1 MSVSQTNR
9 LQQILLIALV
19 VQIALAVW
27 VFWPKPAASQTSGP
41 LLGDFSTDS
50 VTSLTISDS
59 DNTLTLTK
67 QNDGWVLSDAG
78 DFPVTEE
85 QVTTLLDN
93 IEKVQTNRM
102 VTQTDTSHRRLQ
114 VAPDDFNRR
123 LELTLSDGTTHD
135 LYVGSSAGAGATHVR
150 ADDQTEVYLTG
161 DIDAFNINP
170 QPSGW
175 IDTLYFTIPQTAT
188 TQLTLENSNGTFE
201 FVKDG
206 ENWTLSDLAEDET
219 FNQNAFTSMLNQ
231 MISVRMSE
239 PIGTEAQADFGLD
252 TPQATVT
259 LDTTDET
266 YTLIFGAKNPEDSDD
281 YVFKASNSPYYVRIS
296 SFTGDNLINKTRAD
310 FLEAPPEEEGASELE

>member
-1 MSVSQTNR
+1 MSQTNR
-9 LQQILLIALV
+9 LQQILLITLV

-27 VFWPKPAASQTSGP
+27 LFWPKPAASQTSGP
-41 LLGDFSTDS
+41 LLGDIATDS
-50 VTSLTISDS
+50 VTALTISDS
-59 DNTLTLTK
+59 DNTLTLAK
-67 QNDGWVLSDAG
+67 KDDGWVLPDAG
-78 DFPVTEE
+78 DFPVTAE

-93 IEKVQTNRM
+93 IEKVQTNRL

-150 ADDQTEVYLTG
+150 ADSQPEVYLTG
-161 DIDAFNINP
+161 DINAFDINP
-170 QPSGW
+170 QASSW
-175 IDTLYFTIPQTAT
+175 IDTLYFTVPQTTT
-188 TQLTLENSNGTFE
+188 TQLTLENGNGTFE

-206 ENWTLSDLAEDET
+206 ENWTMSDLAEDET
-219 FNQNAFTSMLNQ
+219 FNQNAFTTMLNQ
-231 MISVRMSE
+231 LISVRMTE

-252 TPQATVT
+252 KPQATVT
-259 LDTTDET
+259 LGTTAET
-266 YTLIFGAKNPEDSDD
+266 YTLMVGAKNPEDSDD

-310 FLEAPPEEEGASELE
+310 FLEAPAEEEGASESQ